1 LTDIFGIKSIE
12 NERVKFGRMLKIR
25 GQGVEVWMK
34 TLEEYM
40 VQSVQKKIKEA
51 YNKYY
56 DESPENDR

>member
-1 LTDIFGIKSIE
+1 
-12 NERVKFGRMLKIR
+12 MLKIR